1 MFLGARKVDEACL
14 VHVKNV
20 MNFAILSNFFEF
32 VRPAMLDEVRH
43 MVFRV
48 KAVFSEAL
56 NSSSWLTSTFR
67 TRFMNTLDGIKV
79 LIGSPGDRIK
89 PEFVERFYEPLHD
102 VPVDR
107 LFPSWIQGRRLNTHY
122 QWKEQKSWLYNEQSA
137 RAFFTGSTVVIPTGH
152 VHQPIFYEY
161 GPPALNY
168 AGIGMTLGHE
178 FMHAFDVGH
187 LRKDFWEF
195 KEVKNEYTKRALCLR
210 RSHRSVLT
218 AGGQEALNNTVDS
231 ENLADFV
238 GTKLAY
244 AAYDSLPEEDKR
256 VKLAGFIASP
266 DQLFFMNYCVGWCA
280 RYASLPKRYSPY
292 RSRCIVP
299 LMNMPEF
306 ARAFGCDAGTPMNPD
321 NRCTFW

>member
-1 MFLGARKVDEACL
+1 
-14 VHVKNV
+14 
-20 MNFAILSNFFEF
+20 
-32 VRPAMLDEVRH
+32 MLDEVRH

-67 TRFMNTLDGIKV
+67 TRFKNTLDGIKV

-137 RAFFTGSTVVIPTGH
+137 RAFYTGSTVVIPTGH

-187 LRKDFWEF
+187 LRKDFWES
-195 KEVKNEYTKRALCLR
+195 KEVKNEYTRRALCLR

-218 AGGQEALNNTVDS
+218 AGGQEALNNTLDS

-256 VKLAGFIASP
+256 VKLAGFIASS

-306 ARAFGCDAGTPMNPD
+306 ARAFGCDAGTPMNPN

>member
-1 MFLGARKVDEACL
+1 MKYSSEQESWLKRRSQQPAWMNTDYYVRLFLMYGIPFEEVYPYAEKILAYEEQLRQIEKETANVTQNEFVRIYGLGRRTDPYVTAKEWTSLFTKYTDGIYTGPQPIYNFLRSTSIIKKLFDDKYVGKTGLQYLVAWSIYRQLAEFTDPYMFLGARKVDEACL

-20 MNFAILSNFFEF
+20 MNFAILSNFIEF

-168 AGIGMTLGHE
+168 AGIGM
-178 FMHAFDVGH
+178 
-187 LRKDFWEF
+187 
-195 KEVKNEYTKRALCLR
+195 
-210 RSHRSVLT
+210 
-218 AGGQEALNNTVDS
+218 
-231 ENLADFV
+231 
-238 GTKLAY
+238 
-244 AAYDSLPEEDKR
+244 
-256 VKLAGFIASP
+256 
-266 DQLFFMNYCVGWCA
+266 
-280 RYASLPKRYSPY
+280 
-292 RSRCIVP
+292 
-299 LMNMPEF
+299 
-306 ARAFGCDAGTPMNPD
+306 
-321 NRCTFW
+321 